1 MKLISLVG
9 AFIVTLALF
18 SYGTGSLMLQRFRL
32 VSKGVL
38 WFLSIG
44 ILLDIAAT
52 VCMIIG
58 SQNTPF
64 TVHGFLG
71 YTAFLVML
79 IDVIWIWSVYR
90 KKGLNAEIN
99 KKLHT
104 YSKLAYGYW
113 VIAYIT
119 GSLLIIIK

>member
-1 MKLISLVG
+1 MKLISLIG

-38 WFLSIG
+38 WFLSAG
-44 ILLDIAAT
+44 ILLDITAT

-58 SQNTPF
+58 SKNTPF

-71 YTAFLVML
+71 YTAFLVMF
-79 IDVIWIWSVYR
+79 IDVIWVWSVYR
-90 KKGLNAEIN
+90 KKGLNVEIN

-104 YSKLAYGYW
+104 YSKLAYGFW

-119 GSLLIIIK
+119 GSLLVIIK